1 MPVACFPAVG
11 ESMERRL
18 RLKRAVDKFHFFLL
32 SMYLEAP
39 QNAFDPDL
47 TQTGKISGMLIL
59 VACSNGHI
67 SIQYRRLLKER
78 KYFSCLAKI

>member
-18 RLKRAVDKFHFFLL
+18 RLKRAVDKFHLL
-32 SMYLEAP
+32 CCATQFCKAL

-47 TQTGKISGMLIL
+47 TQTGNFSEFTVCAGWTA
-59 VACSNGHI
+59 VV
-67 SIQYRRLLKER
+67 QYVDM
-78 KYFSCLAKI
+78 